1 MGKDILVILMIAF
14 GLCAI
19 FMFILFFIYLKKY
32 YNNRHIDDNY
42 QKDLDDKFEL
52 EAKEVEIQNNEYDS
66 DMEFTPI
73 KKK

>member
-14 GLCAI
+14 GLFAI